1 MGNEKDKTEMVLSP
15 ARTIRL
21 RSTGGAQ
28 LNALNTDLKARLAV
42 LDDDE
47 IAVLNSIKA
56 KLNAGLDDALREA
69 ADTVGGFVW

>member
-1 MGNEKDKTEMVLSP
+1 MANIDTGKELKMSAARSLRLRETSVQVDVLSD
-15 ARTIRL
+15 
-21 RSTGGAQ
+21 
-28 LNALNTDLKARLAV
+28 DLKQQLAL

-56 KLNAGLDDALREA
+56 KLNSGLSDAVKKG